1 MINRNRL
8 VHLVLRG
15 PERDVV
21 TSTRRQSQPWR
32 LGSRLLQQRS
42 ALLARH
48 HRQ

>member
-8 VHLVLRG
+8 AHLVLRS

-21 TSTRRQSQPWR
+21 TSTRRQPQSWR

-42 ALLARH
+42 ALLARQQRH
-48 HRQ
+48 